1 MVAVQR
7 FGRRERLTAATS
19 FKVKLSII
27 HMGRVAATGH
37 RINSR
42 LHKRRTALSALLQRP
57 DAIFIDEFR
66 ATIDPAVGRSWYNR
80 TRNAFADF
88 VPATGVGVIN
98 DDCTWV
104 HVVAL
109 PAMQISDF
117 MIDDCGELPTA
128 H

>member
-1 MVAVQR
+1 
-7 FGRRERLTAATS
+7 
-19 FKVKLSII
+19 
-27 HMGRVAATGH
+27 MGRVAATGH
-37 RINSR
+37 RISSR

-66 ATIDPAVGRSWYNR
+66 ATIDPAVGRSWDNR

-88 VPATGVGVIN
+88 VPATGGGVIS

-117 MIDDCGELPTA
+117 MIADCDELPTA
-128 H
+128 R

>member
-1 MVAVQR
+1 
-7 FGRRERLTAATS
+7 
-19 FKVKLSII
+19 
-27 HMGRVAATGH
+27 MGRVAATGH

-57 DAIFIDEFR
+57 DAIFIDELR
-66 ATIDPAVGRSWYNR
+66 ATIDPAVGRSWYNK

-117 MIDDCGELPTA
+117 MIADCGELPTA

>member
-7 FGRRERLTAATS
+7 FGRRESLTAATG
-19 FKVKLSII
+19 FKVRLSII

-42 LHKRRTALSALLQRP
+42 LHKRSAALSALLQRP
-57 DAIFIDEFR
+57 DAIFIDELR
-66 ATIDPAVGRSWYNR
+66 ATIDPAVGRSWYNK

-88 VPATGVGVIN
+88 VPATGVGVID
-98 DDCTWV
+98 DDCTCV

-117 MIDDCGELPTA
+117 MIADCDELPTA
-128 H
+128 R

>member
-1 MVAVQR
+1 
-7 FGRRERLTAATS
+7 LTAATG

-88 VPATGVGVIN
+88 VPATGGGVIN

-117 MIDDCGELPTA
+117 MIADCDELPTA
-128 H
+128 R